1 MNNRGA
7 LPPRHSILL
16 VIGLLMTSVV
26 ILGVTGML
34 TSIVIAQIN
43 QGMATAVNQSGTL
56 RMQAYRVGVALTDDR
71 VPLETRRERARLLAA
86 EYDRWLISERLTAVL
101 PDQATDPV
109 RLAYEGV
116 RVRWVKEMRQ
126 AVLGFIDAGEEAAAS
141 LAETAKYLDRVDDF
155 VAEIHALV
163 RLLEERAERRI
174 RLLRWIQA
182 IALALT
188 VTVVLVTLILVQRRI
203 LRPLGELLDCA
214 DRIRRGDFST
224 RATWIGHDELGRV
237 GAAMNLMT
245 EGLSDIYRELE
256 QRVADKTRDLAR
268 TNRSLALLYHTSRA
282 LEKASL
288 SDSVL
293 RGVLEDFREQL
304 GLVDLR
310 LCLRDVPPADAPAS
324 GSGDSP
330 DEIPAETPDNSEPRA
345 RDATATSGPSV
356 IGFPVGELGHRFG
369 TLCATL
375 PPGGQLESWR
385 QPLLESLAGHL
396 ARSLNLKAR
405 IDEDRRLALHE
416 ERGILA
422 RELHDSLA
430 QSLSYLKIQVLRME
444 VALSVPQD
452 APRDA
457 REPALPPASAI
468 LSEIRDG
475 IDGAYRQLRELL
487 TTFRLRIDER
497 GLATALSGTVREF
510 QDRANLDID
519 LVDRLPAGL
528 LTPNEEVHVMRIIRE
543 ALSNIV
549 RHAGTR
555 HGSIHLERRNGG
567 IDVLITDDGRGLA
580 DEPVG
585 RDHFGLRIMRERA
598 LSLGGDLQIESPLD
612 NGRGT
617 RIRLHFRPRGLVP
630 EGAATDRDRPGE
642 TPPGASTTETGIT
655 DEQDT

>member
-1 MNNRGA
+1 
-7 LPPRHSILL
+7 
-16 VIGLLMTSVV
+16 
-26 ILGVTGML
+26 
-34 TSIVIAQIN
+34 
-43 QGMATAVNQSGTL
+43 
-56 RMQAYRVGVALTDDR
+56 
-71 VPLETRRERARLLAA
+71 
-86 EYDRWLISERLTAVL
+86 
-101 PDQATDPV
+101 
-109 RLAYEGV
+109 
-116 RVRWVKEMRQ
+116 
-126 AVLGFIDAGEEAAAS
+126 
-141 LAETAKYLDRVDDF
+141 
-155 VAEIHALV
+155 
-163 RLLEERAERRI
+163 
-174 RLLRWIQA
+174 
-182 IALALT
+182 
-188 VTVVLVTLILVQRRI
+188 
-203 LRPLGELLDCA
+203 
-214 DRIRRGDFST
+214 
-224 RATWIGHDELGRV
+224 
-237 GAAMNLMT
+237 MT

-256 QRVADKTRDLAR
+256 QRVTDKTRDLAR
-268 TNRSLALLYHTSRA
+268 TNRSLALLYRTSRA
-282 LEKASL
+282 LEEASL
-288 SDSVL
+288 SESVL

-310 LCLRDVPPADAPAS
+310 LCLRDVPHADAPAS
-324 GSGDSP
+324 GSVDSP
-330 DEIPAETPDNSEPRA
+330 DEIPTETPDNSESRA

-369 TLCATL
+369 TLRVTL
-375 PPGGQLESWR
+375 PSGGQLESWR

-416 ERGILA
+416 ERGIQA

-475 IDGAYRQLRELL
+475 IDCAYRELRELL

-510 QDRANLDID
+510 QDRANLDLQ

-543 ALSNIV
+543 ALSNII

-555 HGSIHLERRNGG
+555 NGSIHLERSNGG
-567 IDVLITDDGRGLA
+567 IDVLIADDGRGLA
-580 DEPVG
+580 HEPVG

-598 LSLGGDLQIESPLD
+598 LSLGGDLQIESPLE

-617 RIRLHFRPRGLVP
+617 RIRLHFRPRGLAP
-630 EGAATDRDRPGE
+630 EDAAKDRDRSGE
-642 TPPGASTTETGIT
+642 NPAQASTAKAGIT